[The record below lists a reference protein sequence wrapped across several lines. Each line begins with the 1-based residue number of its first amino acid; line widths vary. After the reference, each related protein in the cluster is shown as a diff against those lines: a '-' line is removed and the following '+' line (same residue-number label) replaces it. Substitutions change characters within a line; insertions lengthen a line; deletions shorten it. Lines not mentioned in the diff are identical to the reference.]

1 MKRVFD
7 LFCSL
12 LLLIVLS
19 PILAIIALVILIDD
33 GPPVIFRQNRVGKD
47 EKIFKIYKFRTMKN
61 GTRNAATHDLVES
74 DSAMTRSGKGL
85 RRLSLDEL
93 PQLVNIV
100 KGDMSFVGPR
110 PLIPEEKEIRELRRA
125 RNVYSVRPG
134 VTGWSQVN
142 GRDLV
147 DNETKA
153 KMDQEYVQRRS
164 LFFDLKILLKTVVVV
179 LRRDGIAEGGEQAHE
194 GRNDR
199 K

>member
-1 MKRVFD
+1 MKRLFD
-7 LFCSL
+7 FFCSL
-12 LLLIVLS
+12 VLLIVLS

-33 GPPVIFRQNRVGKD
+33 GPPVIFRQSRVGKD
-47 EKIFKIYKFRTMKN
+47 ERIFKIYKFRTMKN

-74 DSAMTRSGKGL
+74 EDAVTRSGKGL
-85 RRLSLDEL
+85 RKLSLDEL

-110 PLIPEEKEIRELRRA
+110 PLIPEEKAIRELRRA
-125 RNVYSVRPG
+125 RGVYSVRPG

-147 DNETKA
+147 DDETKA
-153 KMDQEYVQRRS
+153 KMDQEYVQRHS
-164 LFFDLKILLKTVVVV
+164 LLFDLKILLKTVVVV
-179 LRRDGIAEGGEQAHE
+179 LKRDGIAEGGEQAHKAP
-194 GRNDR
+194 NDQ